1 MLTIKNYIGNPMTES
16 DFFLFERCTIYDVEE
31 KKLVYEFRIRDKNCI
46 PLCSIYLA
54 REANPEGKY
63 GMWGIINS
71 YVYRTTETRYIDK
84 VLIKNWNWVATD
96 MNAIIQD
103 ISKMKWI

>member
-16 DFFLFERCTIYDVEE
+16 DFCFFEGCTIYDVEQKE
-31 KKLVYEFRIRDKNCI
+31 LVYEFKIRDKDYE

-54 REANPEGKY
+54 RETNPDGKY

-71 YVYRTTETRYIDK
+71 SIYRTTSTRYIDK
-84 VLIKNWNWVATD
+84 QLIKNWNWVATD
-96 MNAIIQD
+96 MSGIIEN
-103 ISKMKWI
+103 ILKIK

>member
-1 MLTIKNYIGNPMTES
+1 MLTIKNYKGNPMTES
-16 DFFLFERCTIYDVEE
+16 NFRFFEGCQIYNVNE
-31 KKLVYEFRIRDKNCI
+31 KELVYEFGIRDKDYE

-54 REANPEGKY
+54 RETNPEGKY

-71 YVYRTTETRYIDK
+71 STYRTTSTRYIDR

-96 MNAIIQD
+96 MSGIIHD
-103 ISKMKWI
+103 ILKMK